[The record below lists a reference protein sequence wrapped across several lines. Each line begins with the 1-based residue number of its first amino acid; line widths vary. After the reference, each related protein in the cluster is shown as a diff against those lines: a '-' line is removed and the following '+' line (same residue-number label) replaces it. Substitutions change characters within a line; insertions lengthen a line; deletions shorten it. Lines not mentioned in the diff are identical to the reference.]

1 MRGDSPQRPHF
12 FHPLFLVPGN
22 TFIICGPE
30 QLFTL
35 QLIVLLQVVNGPQ
48 QLLL

>member
-1 MRGDSPQRPHF
+1 MRGDSPQHPHF
-12 FHPLFLVPGN
+12 LDPLIVIPGN

-35 QLIVLLQVVNGPQ
+35 KLIVLLKIINRP
-48 QLLL
+48 